1 MLCHRFEHCLRQFMR
16 FEQMP
21 EVQDRRLVRD
31 RIACSLR
38 SLESSSRP
46 SVWSDILRRSSV
58 VPKALPARTVAQLI
72 ELARSRPDGLFYAS
86 AGNGTSGHLAGE
98 LLKTRTGA
106 NLTHVPYKEGGMAL
120 TDLIS
125 GRVEFMFY
133 HPAAVMPHIQKD
145 TLRAIGVS
153 GARRSVAAP
162 EVPTLIEQG
171 IEDFDLLPGLLS
183 TRPPRHRRQSS
194 RACATAWIASS
205 AIPILPASCRGKGRD
220 FAVEWRSGECV
231 RKERGC
237 QIFIS
242 RTYQAPGPNKTM
254 WVADRVRVSSCRET
268 TTRRSCREPDVQE
281 AAGASACP
289 ISAEGI
295 TSAPYRL
302 APEECRGLL
311 ARLLDVQDAVQM
323 TVRTMQWCH
332 IHRRAGFADG
342 RRRALDPRLRK
353 Y

>member
-1 MLCHRFEHCLRQFMR
+1 
-16 FEQMP
+16 MP
-21 EVQDRRLVRD
+21 RLSKSLFGFIAFLTLMSVAGSPGTAVGQRYPAKPIRMIVPFGPGTTTDIISRLVGS
-31 RIACSLR
+31 SLGNE
-38 SLESSSRP
+38 LGQALIIENRP
-46 SVWSDILRRSSV
+46 GAGGSMGTNAAAKAAADGYTLVMGTVGTHAINVGLYPQLPYDPLKEFAPIGVVGYTPTLLV

-153 GARRSVAAP
+153 SARRSVAPP
-162 EVPTLIEQG
+162 EVPRLISSRG
-171 IEDFDLLPGLLS
+171 SRTSILLPGLLS

-205 AIPILPASCRGKGRD
+205 AIPILPASCRGKG
-220 FAVEWRSGECV
+220 
-231 RKERGC
+231 
-237 QIFIS
+237 S
-242 RTYQAPGPNKTM
+242 RF
-254 WVADRVRVSSCRET
+254 CR
-268 TTRRSCREPDVQE
+268 
-281 AAGASACP
+281 
-289 ISAEGI
+289 
-295 TSAPYRL
+295 
-302 APEECRGLL
+302 
-311 ARLLDVQDAVQM
+311 
-323 TVRTMQWCH
+323 
-332 IHRRAGFADG
+332 
-342 RRRALDPRLRK
+342 
-353 Y
+353 